1 MVRIRHSGRRTA
13 LALALAALL
22 SVHLSA
28 PGAEAHHGWASYDT
42 QAPLYLEGTVA
53 EVNWRNPHPDLV
65 VVIEAPAR
73 AVDPRLVSLPA
84 DAGADLRDALT
95 RATPA
100 APGRYTLHLP
110 PIARLQRAGVTT
122 PPQPGERLVAIAYA
136 ACAEPGAARIAFV
149 GFANGTAAVQQ
160 ITQARGCEGAAR
172 S

>member
-1 MVRIRHSGRRTA
+1 MVRTRHSGRRA
-13 LALALAALL
+13 VLVLAALL
-22 SVHLSA
+22 SVHLSV

-42 QAPLYLEGTVA
+42 QTPLYLEGTVA

-73 AVDPRLVSLPA
+73 AVEPNRVVLPP
-84 DAGADLRDALT
+84 DAGSDLRNALT
-95 RATPA
+95 HATPA

-110 PIARLQRAGVTT
+110 PIARLQRAGVST

-136 ACAEPGAARIAFV
+136 ACAEPGTARIAFIS
-149 GFANGTAAVQQ
+149 FANGTTATQQ
-160 ITQARGCEGAAR
+160 LTQARGCNGAAR